1 MKNDPAI
8 QLPFFVIAW
17 RPATA
22 PAQLMP
28 DRGELYLTVSWR
40 APLGGGELCPPPAKR
55 AYYSAEDGF
64 SHRLIP
70 PSTANRSISA
80 SSS

>member
-40 APLGGGELCPPPAKR
+40 APLGGVNYARPQRRGPITQPK
-55 AYYSAEDGF
+55 
-64 SHRLIP
+64 
-70 PSTANRSISA
+70 TASPTG
-80 SSS
+80 